1 MHQANDNGRDAIYFE
16 PFVPPSTAELDA
28 LIPAYKFLE
37 FIERGGMGAVYKAVQ
52 KSLNRTVAVKLLP
65 QVHRNKE
72 SFAERFKRE
81 AHALAQLNHPH
92 IIGVHD
98 FGETPD
104 GQMYYVMEFVAGMDL
119 QHLLKRNPPEPRQIL
134 KIITQV
140 CEALQFAH
148 EHGIVHRDI
157 KPANILIDERGNVK
171 VADFGLAKV
180 VGPHSV
186 DYTAT
191 GMTLGTPDYIAP
203 EAMDQS
209 KNIDHRADIYSL
221 GVMIYELFTGHVPKG
236 MWEPPS
242 IRSGADKGI
251 DAVVSK
257 AMQNNP
263 EKRYQHVR
271 DMTQV
276 LEKLFKN
283 SDNWKNFRRLPKCE
297 TLNTDGKPGRIPTDA
312 NTVWIKSRIPQKRRL
327 GWAAGVMLLLGVGL
341 TAAWQLGWLPTM
353 KQDGVQN
360 AEAGPA
366 MPEPVVVEAATLA
379 PASPV
384 PEQLKL
390 AKWVVSHGG
399 FVNVQIPSSVDRPMG
414 GDADIDHASGL
425 PPGAF
430 TVWRVCFSAMP
441 ILNADDLEEL
451 VSYICEAGTVSN
463 LNLRGI
469 SLPAEALEC
478 LSTIETLINLDMM
491 ASATVTREAI
501 PYLSACK
508 HLTLL
513 RIGGAQLPVDSAIAA
528 ELRTLMPGCVV
539 IDRDY

>member
-1 MHQANDNGRDAIYFE
+1 MRHVKDNGGDPILFE
-16 PFVPPSTAELDA
+16 PFIPPPTAELDE
-28 LIPAYKFLE
+28 LIPGYKFLE

-81 AHALAQLNHPH
+81 AHALALLNHPH
-92 IIGVHD
+92 IIAVHD

-104 GQMYYVMEFVAGMDL
+104 GQMYYAMEFVAGMDL
-119 QHLLKRNPPEPRQIL
+119 QHLLKREPPEPRHIL
-134 KIITQV
+134 RIITQV

-203 EAMDQS
+203 EALDQS
-209 KNIDHRADIYSL
+209 RKIDHRADIYSL

-283 SDNWKNFRRLPKCE
+283 SDNWKNFRRRPKSE
-297 TLNTDGKPGRIPTDA
+297 LAQAGEPVRIPTDA
-312 NTVWIKSRIPQKRRL
+312 LTVWIKPRIPRNRQLARVTV
-327 GWAAGVMLLLGVGL
+327 AAMLLATGL
-341 TAAWQLGWLPTM
+341 AAAWQLGWLPMM
-353 KQDGVQN
+353 KQDGAGHN
-360 AEAGPA
+360 AAAGPGV
-366 MPEPVVVEAATLA
+366 PQPGVEETSPPA
-379 PASPV
+379 PSVPL
-384 PEQLKL
+384 PEQSKL
-390 AKWVVSHGG
+390 ARWVIEHGG
-399 FVNVQIPSSVDRPMG
+399 FVNVQIPSSAEKPMG
-414 GDADIDHASGL
+414 GNADIYHASAL
-425 PPGAF
+425 PAGPF
-430 TVWRVCFSAMP
+430 TIWRVCFSSAP
-441 ILNADDLEEL
+441 IPSEAEMQEL
-451 VSYICEAGTVSN
+451 VSRVREAGTVSN
-463 LNLRGI
+463 LNLRGLT
-469 SLPAEALEC
+469 LPAEALTH
-478 LSTIETLINLDMM
+478 LATIETLTSLDLM
-491 ASATVTREAI
+491 ASPMITREVI
-501 PYLSACK
+501 PYLAACK
-508 HLTLL
+508 GLTLL
-513 RIGGAQLPVDSAIAA
+513 RIGGSQLPVDGTIAA
-528 ELRTLMPGCVV
+528 ELHMLLPDCLV
-539 IDRDY
+539 IDTD